1 MSKGRPNKGVEH
13 VNALAG
19 GKEEKE
25 RLRTILAPFTGEM
38 TVEEASKF
46 LGISETRFADLRSK
60 ALQGALGGLAPRPVG
75 RPAGEEE
82 EIMDRVCKDLMDKL
96 TRTEVERETLQD
108 LFDLG
113 LGQPGEGRSKKRGE
127 KGKGK
132 RRR

>member
-1 MSKGRPNKGVEH
+1 MSRGRPNKGVEH

-25 RLRTILAPFTGEM
+25 RLRTILATFTGEM

-75 RPAGEEE
+75 RPAGEEDV
-82 EIMDRVCKDLMDKL
+82 IDRACKDLVDKL

-108 LFDLG
+108 LLDLG
-113 LGQPGEGRSKKRGE
+113 LGRPGEDSIKKRGE

-132 RRR
+132 RRK